1 MIYLPPEENPQLMWE
16 IEHILHI
23 VRARL
28 NRGQRSEP
36 EMNEY
41 LSARIHAAIRELTG
55 KGIHCRF
62 GDPGD
67 RMFIADY
74 VCWQYSNRDK
84 NEPMPE
90 WLKLARRERWLSDGG
105 ETEENHDS

>member
-1 MIYLPPEENPQLMWE
+1 MSWYPPEETKELLFE
-16 IEHILHI
+16 VDAILRI

-28 NRGQRSEP
+28 NRGQRYEP
-36 EMNEY
+36 EMDEY
-41 LSARIHAAIRELTG
+41 LTARIHAALRELDR
-55 KGIHCRF
+55 KGIRYRF
-62 GDPGD
+62 GDPDD
-67 RMFIADY
+67 RMFVTDY

-105 ETEENHDS
+105 ETEETDDS